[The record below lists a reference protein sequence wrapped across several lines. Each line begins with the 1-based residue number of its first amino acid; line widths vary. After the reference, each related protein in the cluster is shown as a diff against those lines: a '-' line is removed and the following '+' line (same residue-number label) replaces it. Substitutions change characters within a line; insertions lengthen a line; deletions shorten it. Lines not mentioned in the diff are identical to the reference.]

1 MAVAVRIEPD
11 LGVPDDEVA
20 AWAADAVEVLEGFLK
35 RHPDP
40 STRSVVLVSHNDA
53 VLEVPGDAVEML
65 FDVLAH
71 MALPALGRAA

>member
-1 MAVAVRIEPD
+1 MAVATPIEPD
-11 LGVPDDEVA
+11 RSVPDDEVA
-20 AWAADAVEVLEGFLK
+20 AWAAEAVGVLEGFLK

-40 STRSVVLVSHNDA
+40 STRTVVLVSHNDA
-53 VLEVPGDAVEML
+53 VLEVPGAALEML